1 MVENIGGKNI
11 RRKIAGIGI
20 CMLMIVAVIIP
31 AAGAIH
37 QGNLFDE
44 KPSTEFVPGE
54 FFVKL
59 KKDVTF
65 SDSTLQILGEKYHV
79 YGIEKVFPSSEG
91 TLLDNIY
98 LLHVPLNSDIL
109 SIVED
114 YSLCS
119 DVVYVEPNNI
129 ACLCSMPNDSFFDI
143 QWSLHNTGQ
152 IIWNNISGIPDAD
165 IDAPEAWDI
174 EIGSRDV
181 VIAIID
187 TGIDYNHPDI
197 AKKIWNN
204 TDEIPGNGIDDDSN
218 GYIDDSRGWYFFDNN
233 SNITDGYGH
242 GTMCTGIAAASTN
255 NGIGISG
262 VGWNCTFMPLRVAN
276 QSGSTSVEFCVKAI
290 QYAADNDADVISMS
304 FGFGILIQILKD
316 AVDYA
321 YNKGVFLCA
330 AAGNQNSSALLYPA
344 GFENVTAVAATDQN
358 DQRCIWGPGSGSN
371 YGDWVDIAAPGN
383 LILTSTPTH
392 DFYMEN
398 YGWTHNYGIG
408 HGTSFSTPI
417 VAGTAALLLSMNPSL
432 EPDII
437 KSLLCN
443 NVDPYNSTEY
453 IGTGRINAYKALDA
467 LMQISPIADFTWMPQ
482 NPLTNQSVSF
492 DASASQD
499 PNGTIVL
506 YEWDWEDDGI
516 YEESHTSPIATHTW
530 TNDGN
535 YPVTLQIT
543 DEDGIHDTE
552 TKTVAINQ
560 HPPNDPTI
568 TGPVKG
574 KTGSSY
580 KYTITGT
587 DPESDMVSAYI
598 KWGDDTMTNWTA
610 FHNSGESFSITHSWA
625 EKGTYT
631 IQVKVKDTH
640 DAESNWTTLSV
651 TMPFSYNIPFQSLW
665 ERLFVRFPHAFPILR
680 HIMGY

>member
-1 MVENIGGKNI
+1 VETTGGTNI
-11 RRKIAGIGI
+11 RRKIVGTSI
-20 CMLMIVAVIIP
+20 CILMIVAVIIP
-31 AAGAIH
+31 ATGTIH
-37 QGNLFDE
+37 HGNLFDD
-44 KPSTEFVPGE
+44 KPSMEFVPGE
-54 FFVKL
+54 FILKL

-65 SDSTLQILGEKYHV
+65 SDSTLQILAEKYHV

-119 DVVYVEPNNI
+119 EVVYVEPNSI
-129 ACLCSMPNDSFFDI
+129 ARLCSIPNDSFFDL

-152 IIWNNISGIPDAD
+152 ILWNNISGIPDAD

-187 TGIDYNHPDI
+187 TGIDYTHPDL
-197 AKKIWNN
+197 AEKIWNN
-204 TDEIPGNGIDDDSN
+204 TDEIPGNGIDDDGN
-218 GYIDDSRGWYFFDNN
+218 GYIDDIRGWYFLSNN

-255 NGIGISG
+255 NGIGIAG
-262 VGWNCTFMPLRVAN
+262 VGRNCTFMPLRVAT
-276 QSGSTSVEFCVKAI
+276 QSGSTTAEDCAKAI

-304 FGFGILIQILKD
+304 FGFSIFITILKD

-321 YNKGVFLCA
+321 YSKGVFLCA
-330 AAGNQNSSALLYPA
+330 AAGNANSSAMLYPA

-358 DQRCIWGPGSGSN
+358 DQRCTWGPGSGSN

-383 LILTSTPTH
+383 LIITSTPTY
-392 DFYMEN
+392 DFYMEI
-398 YGWTHNYGIG
+398 YGWTQNYGIG
-408 HGTSFSTPI
+408 HGTSFSSPI
-417 VAGTAALLLSMNPSL
+417 VAGAAALLLSMNPLL

-437 KSLLCN
+437 KLLLCN

-467 LMQISPIADFTWMPQ
+467 LVQIQPIADFTWTPQ
-482 NPLTNQSVSF
+482 NPLTNQSVTF

-506 YEWDWEDDGI
+506 YEWDWESDGVFD
-516 YEESHTSPIATHTW
+516 ESHTTPTATHAW
-530 TNDGN
+530 NDPGN
-535 YPVTLQIT
+535 YTITLQVT
-543 DEDGIHDTE
+543 DDHGIRNTKA
-552 TKTVAINQ
+552 KTVIVNQ
-560 HPPNDPTI
+560 HPPDNPTI
-568 TGPVKG
+568 TGPEQG
-574 KTGSSY
+574 KPGNTY

-598 KWGDDTMTNWTA
+598 QWGDDTMTNWTA
-610 FHNSGESFSITHSWA
+610 FHNSG
-625 EKGTYT
+625 
-631 IQVKVKDTH
+631 
-640 DAESNWTTLSV
+640 
-651 TMPFSYNIPFQSLW
+651 
-665 ERLFVRFPHAFPILR
+665 
-680 HIMGY
+680 